1 MKRYAVLFVLPGLWL
16 LLLAAC
22 AAASASKA
30 EPEPEVAGV
39 RIGMSREAVRARLG
53 RIGRLEKE
61 ERKQQEIWSLERD
74 PRFSHLMIGY
84 NKTYT
89 EVRYVTATARE
100 GGRRLRYSDV
110 LDLRRA
116 RQTGGANNNK
126 YTLQVAARA
135 GQPAYVVTARGAHAR
150 YLTYLSVEKID

>member
-1 MKRYAVLFVLPGLWL
+1 MRL
-16 LLLAAC
+16 
-22 AAASASKA
+22 
-30 EPEPEVAGV
+30 
-39 RIGMSREAVRARLG
+39 GMSREAVRARLG

-100 GGRRLRYSDV
+100 DGRRVRYSDV

-116 RQTGGANNNK
+116 RAAGGANNNK
-126 YTLQVAARA
+126 YTLRVGARR
-135 GQPAYVVTARGAHAR
+135 GQPAYVVVARGADAA
-150 YLTYLSVEKID
+150 YLAYLSVEKID